1 MSEEKTI
8 KVLNDFAELISDL
21 EIMIKREKRQD
32 YKNFIDMIK
41 QNVSLFRAKLD
52 YFLEHK

>member
-1 MSEEKTI
+1 MSEEKQI

-41 QNVSLFRAKLD
+41 QNVALFRAKLE
-52 YFLEHK
+52 YFIENK

>member
-1 MSEEKTI
+1 MSEEKQI

-21 EIMIKREKRQD
+21 EIMIKREKRSD
-32 YKNFIDMIK
+32 YKAFIDMIK
-41 QNVSLFRAKLD
+41 QNVALFRAKLD

>member
-1 MSEEKTI
+1 MSEEKQI

-41 QNVSLFRAKLD
+41 QNVALFRAKLD

>member
-21 EIMIKREKRQD
+21 EIMIKREKRSD
-32 YKNFIDMIK
+32 YKAFIDMIK
-41 QNVSLFRAKLD
+41 QNVALFRAKLD